1 MRLSAESGPVL
12 VRPIPAAR
20 IRQLVWGRGWRTAA
34 KIVVSAGLLVWLL
47 SRIKLSEAPVQI
59 GFDWSAVFLVWMLQS
74 ALPFVQ
80 AQRWRLIAATLGARL
95 PFASAIANV
104 YIGQFFN
111 QVLPSSIGGDA
122 VRVWRLAR
130 LMPVPVALSSVALDR
145 VMALLAVPIMLVIG
159 SGMLARMMPAGP
171 LRWSLFAIMAA
182 AACGLVAF
190 LWADRIPLPRALV
203 RSRLVSIGR
212 ETSSAARRLFTA
224 PGCLVRAVLL
234 SIAIHV
240 GVGTSLWILARG
252 LSVEAPLSA
261 FLLLAPLVTMVTTI
275 PISIGGWGVREGAM
289 VTALSL
295 LDVQPSIALAISI
308 QFGLIMMVV
317 GLPGGAVMLFSSASR
332 RTEVPAE

>member
-1 MRLSAESGPVL
+1 MRLSAEGGLGEAGP
-12 VRPIPAAR
+12 ISDAR
-20 IRQLVWGRGWRTAA
+20 IGPSVSARGWRTAA
-34 KIVVSAGLLVWLL
+34 KIAVSAGLLVWLL
-47 SRIKLSEAPVQI
+47 SRIKLSEASVQI

-145 VMALLAVPIMLVIG
+145 VMALLSVPIMLMIG
-159 SGMLARMMPAGP
+159 SGMLARIMPAGP
-171 LRWSLFAIMAA
+171 LRWSLFAMMAA
-182 AACGLVAF
+182 AACGLIAF
-190 LWADRIPLPRALV
+190 LWADRIPLPRLLV
-203 RSRLVSIGR
+203 RSTLVSIGR
-212 ETSSAARRLFTA
+212 ETSTAARRLFAA
-224 PGCLVRAVLL
+224 PGCLMRTVLL
-234 SIAIHV
+234 SITIHV

-252 LSVEAPLSA
+252 LGVEAPLSA

-295 LDVQPSIALAISI
+295 LDVEPSIALAISI

-317 GLPGGAVMLFSSASR
+317 GLPGGAIMLLSSASER
-332 RTEVPAE
+332 AEAPR